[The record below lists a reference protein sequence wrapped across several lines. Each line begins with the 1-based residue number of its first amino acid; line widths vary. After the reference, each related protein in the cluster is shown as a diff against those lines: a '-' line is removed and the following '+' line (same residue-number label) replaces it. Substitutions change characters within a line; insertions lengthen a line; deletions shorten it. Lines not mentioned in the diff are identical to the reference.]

1 MTNCASAHAIA
12 NQRHLFDI
20 PDEVAYLNC
29 AYMGPLMR
37 SVVEAGDRGI
47 REKARPWGI
56 SPDDFFVPGERA
68 REQFAR
74 IIGADAEGVALV
86 PSASYGLSCAAR
98 NIDVAPGARLVVL
111 AEQFPSIFYT
121 WREVAATRG
130 ASLVTVA
137 RPEDDDWT
145 RATLDAIDERTA
157 SVALP
162 HCHWTDGGY
171 LDLVR
176 IGTRC
181 REVGAVLVLDLTQ
194 SAGALRFDAGA
205 VRPDYVVC
213 AGYKWLLGPYSLGFL
228 WVAPE
233 HRDGRPIEFNWIA
246 RAGSEDFARLIDY
259 RDDYQP
265 GARRF
270 DVGERSNFILVP
282 MLNAALE
289 QILAWGVGGHRGD
302 PRPSDRGHRGP
313 CHASRPQLGARCP
326 SRRAFP
332 RSAFPERRVAGRA
345 PLRARRRAGP
355 HQRQGGVDAGDAP
368 SLQHRRGRRP
378 SLCRPRT
385 GSRLTDWKGLEGS
398 AIRALIRRAGW
409 AQRAQD
415 LRLAGCLT
423 RLAGSTVILPSDHGA
438 GW

>member
-1 MTNCASAHAIA
+1 MVAGSGRLARARTGGDPLTHDEKTFRGQKVTNCASAHVIA

-194 SAGALRFDAGA
+194 SAGALRFDAGT

-289 QILAWGVGGHRGD
+289 QILAWGVGAIEATLARRTAD
-302 PRPSDRGHRGP
+302 IAARATR
-313 CHASRPQLGARCP
+313 LGL
-326 SRRAFP
+326 S
-332 RSAFPERRVAGRA
+332 SAPAA
-345 PLRARRRAGP
+345 LRAGHFLGLRFPNGELPAGLLSALAAERVHVSVRGASMRVTP
-355 HQRQGGVDAGDAP
+355 HLYNTDEDVD
-368 SLQHRRGRRP
+368 
-378 SLCRPRT
+378 
-385 GSRLTDWKGLEGS
+385 RLFAALE
-398 AIRALIRRAGW
+398 RVL
-409 AQRAQD
+409 D
-415 LRLAGCLT
+415 
-423 RLAGSTVILPSDHGA
+423 
-438 GW
+438 

>member
-1 MTNCASAHAIA
+1 MGARATRTGSDRFTDDDKIFREWKVTNGASAHAIA

-37 SVVEAGDRGI
+37 SAVEAGDCGI
-47 REKARPWGI
+47 RAKARPWGI
-56 SPDDFFVPGERA
+56 SPDDFFAPGECA

-98 NIDVAPGARLVVL
+98 NMDVAPNAELVVL

-121 WREVAATRG
+121 WKELAKTRG
-130 ASLVTVA
+130 ASLVTVV

-145 RATLDAIDERTA
+145 RATLDAVNERTA
-157 SVALP
+157 CVALP

-176 IGTRC
+176 IGARC
-181 REVGAVLVLDLTQ
+181 REVGAALVLDLTQ
-194 SAGALRFDAGA
+194 SAGALQFDAGA
-205 VRPDYVVC
+205 VQPDFVVC

-233 HRDGRPIEFNWIA
+233 RRDGRPIEFNWIA
-246 RAGSEDFARLIDY
+246 RAGSENFARLIDY
-259 RDDYQP
+259 REDYQP

-289 QILAWGVGGHRGD
+289 QILAWGVGAIEATLAARTAVIAA
-302 PRPSDRGHRGP
+302 RATR
-313 CHASRPQLGARCP
+313 LGLG
-326 SRRAFP
+326 
-332 RSAFPERRVAGRA
+332 SAPTA
-345 PLRARRRAGP
+345 LRAGHFLGLRFPGGELPAGLLSALAAERVHVSVRGASLRVTP
-355 HQRQGGVDAGDAP
+355 HVYNTDEDID
-368 SLQHRRGRRP
+368 
-378 SLCRPRT
+378 
-385 GSRLTDWKGLEGS
+385 RLFAALE
-398 AIRALIRRAGW
+398 RVL
-409 AQRAQD
+409 D
-415 LRLAGCLT
+415 
-423 RLAGSTVILPSDHGA
+423 
-438 GW
+438 